1 MNIILEAYLDRN
13 FGDDLFVTIL
23 TEHYSQHHFFLI
35 CENDKGSSLLN
46 SAKNVSAITSE
57 MVWNPYFKF
66 DAYVIVG
73 GDFFPEQYDYT
84 QRMKRA
90 LAIKQKGGRFLILGC
105 SLYKEYSNF
114 DEIRRLFQL
123 ADYVSVRDGK
133 SYGQVL
139 AMAPKTNVYLST
151 DMIFSIKDRY
161 TCTRKTPQKVSNL
174 GVCVRE
180 KIGAVE
186 SGTYEDY
193 CLTIKRIICEHL
205 KNDKK
210 NIVSFLSLSTGE
222 WDDRGVAEK
231 IKAMLPN
238 EYLSRIESIDYD
250 RDVFDYI
257 QKVDNCDAMIS
268 TRYHALAIAIL
279 LGKPFIPINYEAKI
293 ENFLGD
299 LGYSG
304 IMLGYGQNEEIKNL
318 AAHLQ
323 EMHINEEKFKE
334 YMSRANSFFLIPDE
348 ILKDCK
354 QNFLNANTEEAVLAD
369 SLNCEQRQK
378 YAQALLRR
386 DDKINCLRDACVLAE
401 TQIAEY
407 CSALNQKQ
415 EELTHALYQKQIAE
429 QIAEQTAKQL
439 REELNTAL
447 LQKQSVEEQ
456 LTAVTCVLQQHQ
468 ENQISAGYAVNH
480 VICDCNVIQSYKAF
494 KLIHLI
500 RRIRNQF
507 LKGSWEERR
516 KFLKWIISRFKRTP
530 SMDNRF
536 KPLSPVIEQLQVIQ
550 SSLFAELPD
559 YTVSIA
565 QQSKA
570 PVVHPSSVTGTPA
583 KCLQQNYDKPD
594 IIMFSVINYDFRF
607 QRPQHF
613 AKRFAQNGH
622 RVFYINANFVNPEC
636 TKEMEPGLFTVD
648 FMTTSCTAIYFND
661 AWSGFEDWLKE
672 KMDNLIR
679 TYAIRDAIIVL
690 DYPNWIN
697 CAEYLKDTYGF
708 KMVADYMDD
717 ATGFLGTTTDTLK
730 DNCLRMLAGCDLV
743 VPSSQFLHD
752 IAKQYNDKL
761 TIVRNGTEIEHF
773 YKALSMETR
782 HERPVIG
789 YYGAVSHWFA
799 WETVCYLAKHLPE
812 CDIVIIGAVTEYQDK
827 LERYS
832 NIKLLGEMD
841 YQKLPE
847 HLAYFDVC
855 LIPFDTSTDLI
866 KATNPVKFYEYLSAG
881 KRIVATEI
889 PELEPFRDKYVYMSN
904 DNKQFLEYV
913 KRCLEGK
920 DTLASREACV
930 AFARENDWQHRY
942 EAFAGA
948 CEQAVPKVSVI
959 VLTYNNLKLNRYCIN
974 SILHQTAYPNYE
986 LIVIDNLSTDGTVDY
1001 LKELEQEN
1009 HPRLKIIFNNE
1020 NSGFAGGNN
1029 KAIEAS
1035 DGKYV
1040 VLLNNDTV
1048 VTRGWLTSMVKHM
1061 EKDPQCGMVGAVTN
1075 SIGNG
1080 AMVGAVY
1087 RNLNELARFAYAYTQ
1102 VHNNEI
1108 YRDVD
1113 RLALFCTMIRRDILE
1128 QHGMLDSG
1136 YKVGMFEDDDFAMLV
1151 RQAGYHFYA
1160 VEDCYIH
1167 HVNNASFKKLHP
1179 EEYQNIFDTNRAR
1192 YEKKWN
1198 TKWTMPKYRKGV
1210 TVDINANVMTEP
1222 VED

>member
-1 MNIILEAYLDRN
+1 MNIILEAYIDRN

-23 TEHYSQHHFFLI
+23 TQHYSEHHFFLI
-35 CENDKGSSLLN
+35 CENDKGNSLLN
-46 SAKNVSAITSE
+46 AAKNISVISPE

-66 DAYVIVG
+66 DAYAIVG
-73 GDFFPEQYDYT
+73 GDFFPEQYDYS
-84 QRMKRA
+84 QRLKRA
-90 LAIKQKGGRFLILGC
+90 TAVKQSGGRFLIFGC
-105 SLYKEYSNF
+105 SLYREYSNF
-114 DEIRRLFQL
+114 DEIRNLFQL

-133 SYGQVL
+133 SYSQVL

-151 DMIFSIKDRY
+151 DMIFSLKDRY
-161 TCTRKTPQKVSNL
+161 CFATKTSQKASNL
-174 GVCVRE
+174 GICVRE

-186 SGTYEDY
+186 SGIYEDY
-193 CLTIKRIICEHL
+193 CHTIKRIVCTHL
-205 KNDKK
+205 ENDSK

-222 WDDRGVAEK
+222 WDDRCVVEK
-231 IKAMLPN
+231 IKSMLPN
-238 EYLSRIESIDYD
+238 DYLSRIESIDYES
-250 RDVFDYI
+250 DVFDYI
-257 QKVDNCDAMIS
+257 QKVDNCDAVIS

-279 LGKPFIPINYEAKI
+279 LGKPFIPINYEAKV
-293 ENFLGD
+293 ENLLND

-304 IMLGYGQNEEIKNL
+304 IMLGYGKNEEIENL

-323 EMHINEEKFKE
+323 EMHINEEKYKE

-348 ILKDCK
+348 ILKDSK
-354 QNFLNANTEEAVLAD
+354 YNFLNANTEEAVLAD

-401 TQIAEY
+401 NLAK
-407 CSALNQKQ
+407 QKQ
-415 EELTHALYQKQIAE
+415 EELNQALDEKRM
-429 QIAEQTAKQL
+429 AEQTAEQL
-439 REELNTAL
+439 RRELDQMKL
-447 LQKQSVEEQ
+447 Y
-456 LTAVTCVLQQHQ
+456 Q
-468 ENQISAGYAVNH
+468 EAQINAAHAVNH
-480 VICDCNVIQSYKAF
+480 VICDCNALQSHKAF

-507 LKGSWEERR
+507 LKGSWEERK
-516 KFLKWIISRFKRTP
+516 KFLKWFFKRTP
-530 SMDNRF
+530 GIDNRF
-536 KPLSPVIEQLQVIQ
+536 KPLSSVIEQLQVIQ
-550 SSLFAELPD
+550 SSLVAELPG
-559 YTVSIA
+559 YASA
-565 QQSKA
+565 LM
-570 PVVHPSSVTGTPA
+570 VHPGSVTGTPA

-636 TKEMEPGLFTVD
+636 IKEIEPGLFTVD

-661 AWSGFEDWLKE
+661 AWNGFEDWLKE

-679 TYAIRDAIIVL
+679 TYAIRDAIVVL

-730 DNCLRMLAGCDLV
+730 DNCLRMLTGCDLV

-773 YKALSMETR
+773 YKALSMETKR
-782 HERPVIG
+782 ERPVIG

-913 KRCLEGK
+913 KLCLEGK
-920 DTLASREACV
+920 DTLASQEECV

-959 VLTYNNLKLNRYCIN
+959 VLTYNNLKLNQYCIN
-974 SILHQTAYPNYE
+974 SILNQTAYPNYE

-1001 LKELEQEN
+1001 LKELEKEN

-1029 KAIEAS
+1029 KAIEVS

-1048 VTRGWLTSMVKHM
+1048 VTRGWLTAMVKHM

-1075 SIGNG
+1075 SIGNE

-1108 YRDVD
+1108 YRDID
-1113 RLALFCTMIRRDILE
+1113 RLALFCTMIRRDVLE

-1179 EEYQNIFDTNRAR
+1179 EEYQKIFDTNRAR

-1198 TKWTMPKYRKGV
+1198 TKWIMPKFREDV
-1210 TVDINANVMTEP
+1210 TWDINANVMTEP